1 MKIVILTNAEWDAGG
16 VSVLA
21 EAAASEADEDLV
33 EEGGV
38 SFTKLPH
45 TLQGMRHFLTPT
57 AESPQFVKYSKHPIT
72 Y

>member
-1 MKIVILTNAEWDAGG
+1 MKKQTAGMKTATLMNAEWDAGG

-21 EAAASEADEDLV
+21 EAAASEADEDLA

-45 TLQGMRHFLTPT
+45 TLRGMRHFLVYLTL
-57 AESPQFVKYSKHPIT
+57 H
-72 Y
+72 